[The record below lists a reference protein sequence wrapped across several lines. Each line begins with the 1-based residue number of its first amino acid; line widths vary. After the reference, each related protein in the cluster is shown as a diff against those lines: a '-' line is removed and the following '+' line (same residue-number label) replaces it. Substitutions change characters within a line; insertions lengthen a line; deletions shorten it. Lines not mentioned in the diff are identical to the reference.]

1 MVVVLHGGQSVST
14 EPTTAAQPAVLRM
27 VPVARAVRR
36 AVRGSGV
43 LVLRPRFRVRGW
55 NGPQACPV
63 HDLTELL
70 AGISGRF
77 GPVPVVLIGHSMGAR
92 AALRVAGHP
101 LVTAVAGLAPW
112 LPPEEPVGQLAGRRV
127 LLVHGSADHVVS
139 PAATWAYADRARSAG
154 PVATIEVR
162 NGDHALL
169 RQARRWHRIAAEFSV
184 LSLGR
189 PPGAAGA
196 GEVAGALSRDGGP
209 PGRADPAGE
218 SPRRPGH
225 GVPGQR

>member
-1 MVVVLHGGQSVST
+1 MVLHGGQSVST

-27 VPVARAVRR
+27 VPVAGAVRR
-36 AVRGSGV
+36 AVRGGGV

-70 AGISGRF
+70 AGISGRL

-92 AALRVAGHP
+92 AALRAAGHP
-101 LVTAVAGLAPW
+101 LVTAVAGLASW

-127 LLVHGSADHVVS
+127 LLAHGSADHVVS
-139 PAATWAYADRARSAG
+139 PAGTWAYAGRARSVG

-162 NGDHALL
+162 AGDHALL

-184 LSLGR
+184 LSLR
-189 PPGAAGA
+189 LQAGAAGA
-196 GEVAGALSRDGGP
+196 GEVASAFSREAGP
-209 PGRADPAGE
+209 AYRADSAGE
-218 SPRRPGH
+218 STRRPGH
-225 GVPGQR
+225 GVPGER